1 MINTIGS
8 FLSYAVI
15 AVFAQNI
22 VLSGATPFGIINMY
36 LQKPRRLAQTS
47 ALVSVFSLLA
57 ALTLL
62 PFDYIAPMWSSPVPV
77 RAVMLCAAVLLWYL
91 IFSAVLSRLERFKET
106 AECLPTGALNGAV
119 MVMPL
124 ILDINAVSDPVRVCG
139 LAAGSG
145 AGFALA
151 AWLLMC
157 GLRRA
162 DNPDIPEL
170 FRGTP
175 IMLIYLGLLSLAF
188 SIFGGGI
195 SLFP

>member
-1 MINTIGS
+1 MINTAGNIIA
-8 FLSYAVI
+8 YAI
-15 AVFAQNI
+15 AAVFAQNI
-22 VLSGATPFGIINMY
+22 VLCGAVPFGMINMY
-36 LQKPRRLAQTS
+36 LHEPRKLAGTS
-47 ALVSVFSLLA
+47 VLVSLFSLLA

-62 PFDYIAPMWSSPVPV
+62 PFDYIAPIWSSPVSV
-77 RAVMLCAAVLLWYL
+77 RAAMLCVAVVLWYL
-91 IFSAVLSRLERFKET
+91 IISAVFSHIDRLKET
-106 AECLPTGALNGAV
+106 AETLPTAALNGAV

-151 AWLLMC
+151 VWLLMC

-162 DNPDIPEL
+162 DNPDIPEM

-175 IMLIYLGLLSLAF
+175 IMLIYMGLLSLAF
-188 SIFGGGI
+188 SVFGGGI